1 MTGQPPPDPRS
12 SRNRDLG
19 FDELVAIFVSLAAIG
34 TILFWGLT
42 RGENG
47 MRLTDLGLFADP
59 ETETD
64 RSRTVTGTRLDDDT
78 VIVSEEAAPVSP
90 SPALRTPIPDRTV
103 IAPVVVS
110 PAQPDRTIDRA
121 ATTPPRTAP
130 TAPEATG
137 PIVIAPPPTAAAVEF
152 PDVPADYWARPFID
166 DLSQRGIITGLED
179 GTYQPEQP
187 VTRAQYAALIQSILP
202 PDQPQA
208 AITFNDVDADYW
220 AAPAIN
226 AAVQAG
232 FLRGYPNGEFQPDQ
246 PVSRVQVLA
255 SLVNGLQLS
264 PAATTNVVNQFVDAD
279 QIPNW
284 ATPVVATATEEGL
297 VVNYPDVDQ
306 LNPNQPAT
314 RAEIAAIVYQALEA
328 TGQVP
333 PIQSQYV
340 VQP

>member
-47 MRLTDLGLFADP
+47 MRLTDLGIVADP
-59 ETETD
+59 QTQPD
-64 RSRTVTGTRLDDDT
+64 RRIVTGTRLDEDR
-78 VIVSEEAAPVSP
+78 VIVSEETTPASP
-90 SPALRTPIPDRTV
+90 SPAVRTPVPAAPV
-103 IAPVVVS
+103 APVVV
-110 PAQPDRTIDRA
+110 PPPQPQQPVTDRA
-121 ATTPPRTAP
+121 VTTPPQTTTA
-130 TAPEATG
+130 APDTTG

-166 DLSQRGIITGLED
+166 DLSRRGIITGLED
-179 GTYQPEQP
+179 GTYRPEQP
-187 VTRAQYAALIQSILP
+187 VTRAQFAALIQSILP
-202 PDQPQA
+202 PDQSQA
-208 AITFNDVDADYW
+208 AIAFNDVNADYW
-220 AAPAIN
+220 ATPAIN

-232 FLRGYPNGEFQPDQ
+232 FLRGYPDGSFQPDQ

-264 PAATTNVVNQFVDAD
+264 PAATTNIVNQFADAD

-284 ATPVVATATEEGL
+284 ANPVVATATEEGL

-306 LNPNQPAT
+306 LSPNQPAT